1 MAVKTP
7 GNTGHLFARKPATKA
22 SREPTHESI
31 AADLSAFE
39 EAGGVIEKLGN
50 TCTLKHIVT
59 AEGTHPQ
66 PANPPRKAKS
76 GATAA

>member
-7 GNTGHLFARKPATKA
+7 GNTGHLFARKPLAKA
-22 SREPTHESI
+22 NREPTHESI
-31 AADLSAFE
+31 AADLTAFE

-50 TCTLKHIVT
+50 TCTLKHI
-59 AEGTHPQ
+59 AASEGTHPA

-76 GATAA
+76 GATA